1 MRKQSTG
8 KSWVGL
14 FTLGLVASFLLLGQ
28 VSRAQAGAYVTSD
41 LFSYSMTV
49 TQYANPDDATAG
61 TNPVQQISYPAN
73 YTSPQWNLNLV
84 LNPNSVLIRTLFNN
98 ADPVGTV
105 FVNPNAPTS
114 FQAYWTSPAL
124 NTFQVDLSGGSSSS
138 SDILGIP
145 NPPVDNGSP
154 SNLGTMTS
162 YSFDATFSGLA
173 GAQQQTTVVVTRP
186 LGNRPPLRAPSKVSS
201 PLTVTSTTFPRL
213 LMWSSWTWLFRHPRK
228 PRDHIPI
235 SSVVALVLSPSQPAG
250 LSWEWV
256 CLPWPWAAWAVSVA
270 RSDRFSPS

>member
-145 NPPVDNGSP
+145 NPPVDNGLP

-173 GAQQQTTVVVTRP
+173 VPTTNNGGGYEAIGQPTSVTGTFEGFFSFNGDVDN
-186 LGNRPPLRAPSKVSS
+186 L
-201 PLTVTSTTFPRL
+201 STTTYVVQLDLAIPPSSQTAGSYSDFFSSSIGVVPEPA
-213 LMWSSWTWLFRHPRK
+213 SWTILGVGLFTLALGRLGGFRRK
-228 PRDHIPI
+228 K
-235 SSVVALVLSPSQPAG
+235 
-250 LSWEWV
+250 
-256 CLPWPWAAWAVSVA
+256 
-270 RSDRFSPS
+270 